1 MIHKFTVPDEQ
12 PKTRLDIFLSKQLP
26 ESTRSSIANKLKNNA
41 GTVNDKAAAVHTFIK
56 PGDIITFNSDQPKK
70 ATTTKKMSHT
80 GKTERA
86 SWDLKKMII
95 QETNDYIVINKP
107 SGLIVHPDA
116 NYTDGTLVDLL
127 VEYNPAIAK
136 IGEDPSRPGI
146 VHRIDKD
153 VSGLMVIAKNQDT
166 FDNLKQQFKDRK
178 THKKYLALAYG
189 TLPQKEG
196 EIKFRIARS
205 TSKARMA
212 ARPEHEEKGKAAWT
226 HYKVVENLNGASLVE
241 LDIIS
246 GRTHQIRAHLNAL
259 KCPVI
264 GDPLYIQKQYK
275 PIPTTRLM
283 LQSTELSFLDPKT
296 GERIILNVPTAPVF
310 NELMKKL
317 GLKQKTKKVS
327 VQP

>member
-1 MIHKFTVPDEQ
+1 MIHKFTVPEEQ
-12 PKTRLDIFLSKQLP
+12 PKTRLDVFLSEQLP
-26 ESTRSSIANKLKNNA
+26 ELTRSAIANKLKNEA
-41 GTVNDKAAAVHTFIK
+41 GLVNKKPAAVHTFIK
-56 PGDIITFNSDQPKK
+56 PGDSITFNSDQPKK
-70 ATTTKKMSHT
+70 ASKTKQMSHT
-80 GKTERA
+80 GKVERA
-86 SWDLKKMII
+86 TWDLKKMIVE
-95 QETNDYIVINKP
+95 ETDDFIVINKP

-127 VEYNPAIAK
+127 VEYCPSIAK

-166 FDNLKQQFKDRK
+166 FDILKQQFKDRK

-212 ARPEHEEKGKAAWT
+212 ARPENEEKGKAAWT
-226 HYKVVENLNGASLVE
+226 HYKLLEQLNGASLVE
-241 LDIIS
+241 LEIVS

-259 KCPVI
+259 KNPVI

-275 PIPTTRLM
+275 QIPTTRLM

-296 GERIILNVPTAPVF
+296 QERLTFNIPTAPAF
-310 NELMKKL
+310 NELIKKL
-317 GLKQKTKKVS
+317 KKESLKSTKY
-327 VQP
+327 

>member
-1 MIHKFTVPDEQ
+1 MIYKFTVPENL
-12 PKTRLDIFLSKQLP
+12 PKTRLDVFLSEQLP
-26 ESTRSSIANKLKNNA
+26 EQTRSSIAGKLKNSA
-41 GTVNDKAAAVHTFIK
+41 GTINQKPAAVHTFVK
-56 PGDIITFNSDQPKK
+56 PGDVITFNSDQPKK
-70 ATTTKKMSHT
+70 TTTTKKMSHA
-80 GKTERA
+80 GKVER
-86 SWDLKKMII
+86 SGWNLKKMIVK
-95 QETNDYIVINKP
+95 ETDDYIVINKP

-116 NYTDGTLVDLL
+116 NYTDNTLVDLL
-127 VEYNPAIAK
+127 IDYCPKIAK

-153 VSGLMVIAKNQDT
+153 VSGLMVIAKNQT
-166 FDNLKQQFKDRK
+166 AFDALKQQFKDRQ

-189 TLPQKEG
+189 HLPQKEG

-212 ARPEHEEKGKAAWT
+212 ARPEHEEEGKAAWT
-226 HYKVVENLNGASLVE
+226 HYKVIQKLNGASLVE

-259 KCPVI
+259 KNPVI

-283 LQSTELSFLDPKT
+283 LQSTELSFLDPNT
-296 GERIILNVPTAPVF
+296 QDRLVF
-310 NELMKKL
+310 NIPLAPAFQDL
-317 GLKQKTKKVS
+317 IDRLNRHAPS
-327 VQP
+327 RP

>member
-1 MIHKFTVPDEQ
+1 MIHKFTVPEDQ
-12 PKTRLDIFLSKQLP
+12 AKTRLDVFLSEQLP
-26 ESTRSSIANKLKNNA
+26 ELTRSSIANRLKNQA
-41 GTVNDKAAAVHTFIK
+41 GTVNKKIAAVHTFVK
-56 PGDIITFNSDQPKK
+56 SGDSITFNSDQPKK
-70 ATTTKKMSHT
+70 ATTTKKMSHA
-80 GKTERA
+80 GKVERA
-86 SWDLKKMII
+86 SWNLKKMII
-95 QETNDYIVINKP
+95 EETSDFIVINKP

-116 NYTDGTLVDLL
+116 NYTDNTLVDLL
-127 VEYNPAIAK
+127 VKYHPAIAK

-153 VSGLMVIAKNQDT
+153 VSGLMVIAKNQT
-166 FDNLKQQFKDRK
+166 AFDALKQQFKDRK

-189 TLPQKEG
+189 YLPQKEG

-226 HYKVVENLNGASLVE
+226 HYKVLEKLNGASLVE

-259 KCPVI
+259 KNPVI

-275 PIPTTRLM
+275 RIPTTRLM
-283 LQSTELSFLDPKT
+283 LQSTELSFLDPTTK
-296 GERIILNVPTAPVF
+296 ERLTFNIPPAPAYNEIIEKLSSGSTL
-310 NELMKKL
+310 EKLKKL
-317 GLKQKTKKVS
+317 I
-327 VQP
+327 